1 MIYARYDSPLGYILL
16 SSADGFLTGLYFED
30 QIPPEQSFEI
40 ETSAQP
46 VIRETFQWLDAYFA
60 GKRPSPALLPLQPS
74 GSPFQQKVWQMLL
87 RIPYGET
94 ITYGQLAKHFPGKMS
109 AQAVGQ
115 AVGKNPIS
123 IIIPCH
129 RVLGSDNRLTGYAG
143 GLEKKVWLLT
153 HEGHNKSNFKYPKK
167 HREK

>member
-1 MIYARYDSPLGYILL
+1 MIYARYHSPLGYILL
-16 SSADGFLTGLYFED
+16 SSADGFLTGLNFED

-40 ETSAQP
+40 DASTHP
-46 VIRETFQWLDAYFA
+46 VIQETFQWLDAYFA
-60 GKRPSPALLPLQPS
+60 GNQPSPALLPLRPA
-74 GSPFQQKVWQMLL
+74 GSPFQRSVWQMLL

-115 AVGKNPIS
+115 AVGRNPIS

-129 RVLGSDNRLTGYAG
+129 RVLGSDNHLTGYAG
-143 GLEKKVWLLT
+143 GIDNKVWLLT
-153 HEGHNKSNFKYPKK
+153 HEGHSENNFKYPKK
-167 HREK
+167 HRGK